1 MCSLVSKTRALKR
14 GRNQV
19 LEAQKGRYT
28 VAAEGVPWVPLF
40 LADYRPMAV
49 CARPPPVS
57 VLLAKESRMATSEL
71 DERRVRAA
79 KNESLFR
86 AVNERIED
94 ISEAFDLSK
103 RAIDFVCECADP
115 NCSAVIELTHEEYES
130 IRRAPTHF
138 AIKPGHEMP
147 EIEQVMAG

>member
-1 MCSLVSKTRALKR
+1 
-14 GRNQV
+14 
-19 LEAQKGRYT
+19 
-28 VAAEGVPWVPLF
+28 
-40 LADYRPMAV
+40 
-49 CARPPPVS
+49 
-57 VLLAKESRMATSEL
+57 MATSEL

-138 AIKPGHEMP
+138 AIKPGHEML
-147 EIEQVMAG
+147 EIEQVMAGNARYLVVSKLGAAGQTANELDPRTAQGGPPG